1 MTHVNYIVAIDLGT
15 SHLVGMVGRKNAKG
29 TLSILAKE
37 IEDPAS
43 SIRRGC
49 VYNVRET
56 AQRIHRLVLKLQNKI
71 SSQLPGFQIEKVYIG
86 VGGQSLRTINH
97 SEVRALNTAE
107 VVTEEDIKALD
118 EQCLSYNPDMLD
130 VLGISSPVYF
140 LDDKFA
146 ANPVGIPCKRIEARY
161 ELIVGR
167 SSIRKFIVSSLVQA
181 KIDLAGILVSP
192 LSLADAMLS
201 RNEKDLG
208 CILINLG
215 AGVTSVVVYKN
226 GNLID
231 LSVIPLGGDL
241 ITKDLMTLRLVK
253 SEAERLKVTY
263 GSALMDKNKE
273 GTIPLASA
281 DGLGIREIEHNEI
294 NMIVEARAKEI
305 VENVYARVED
315 TREIDALGAGI
326 VLAGGA
332 SALKN
337 LPELIQ
343 ERFKQE
349 VRYSTIRK
357 EWMEGGGEM
366 LGDPNYMTAISL
378 LLKGTENCVLYN
390 TPEVPV
396 VDIKKEKIKEEEE
409 EEEEEEEDVV
419 EKKFPKSS
427 KRKTDSKV
435 PNLFNKINE
444 KLGKLFDED

>member
-1 MTHVNYIVAIDLGT
+1 MTHANYIVAIDLGT
-15 SHLVGMVGRKNAKG
+15 SHLVGVVGQKNANG
-29 TLSILAKE
+29 TLSVLAHE

-49 VYNVRET
+49 VYNVKET
-56 AQRIHRLVLKLQNKI
+56 AQKIHRLVLKLQNKM
-71 SSQLPGFQIEKVYIG
+71 SSRLPGFLIEKVYIG
-86 VGGQSLRTINH
+86 VGGQSLRSIDH
-97 SEVRALNTAE
+97 SEVRTLNTDE

-118 EQCLSYNPDMLD
+118 DQCQSYDPDLLD

-161 ELIVGR
+161 KLIVGR
-167 SSIRKFIVSSLVQA
+167 PSIRKFIINSLEHA

-208 CILINLG
+208 CILVNFG

-231 LSVIPLGGDL
+231 LSVVPLGGDL
-241 ITKDLMTLRLVK
+241 ITKDLMTLHLVK
-253 SEAERLKVTY
+253 SEAERLKITY
-263 GSALMDKNKE
+263 GSAMMDKNKE
-273 GTIPLASA
+273 GTISLAST
-281 DGLGIREIEHNEI
+281 DGVGMREIEHNEI

-315 TREIDALGAGI
+315 TGETDALGAGI
-326 VLAGGA
+326 ILAGGA

-349 VRYSTIRK
+349 TRYSTIRR
-357 EWMEGGGEM
+357 EWIEDGEEM

-378 LLKGTENCVLYN
+378 LLKGTENCALYN
-390 TPEVPV
+390 VPKTPV
-396 VDIKKEKIKEEEE
+396 VEID
-409 EEEEEEEDVV
+409 EEDDDEEDDEVIV
-419 EKKFPKSS
+419 IKPKKTK
-427 KRKTDSKV
+427 KRKDASKG
-435 PNLFNKINE
+435 PNLFDRIK
-444 KLGKLFDED
+444 GLFDED